1 MPRSPRARPV
11 DTAEAIRLFAEHHI
25 VAIRKARRN
34 GEIVAVKHAAWG
46 WMSPKDFY
54 LLQELH
60 TFFKEAIPKFIEGGY
75 RLKAAIFSWEI
86 DFEVL
91 ATGVKLP
98 AGLAI
103 VAGAFALAALDE
115 AEGHPEKAA
124 LDILSLGLPFGEL
137 WLIYRGVLAA
147 VEIQG
152 SIAGIAGKV
161 GDLVRGFL
169 PPILPPLPV

>member
-1 MPRSPRARPV
+1 MPRAPGARPV

-25 VAIRKARRN
+25 VAVRKARRN
-34 GEIVAVKHAAWG
+34 GEIIAVKHAAWG
-46 WMSPKDFY
+46 WMAPKDFY
-54 LLQELH
+54 LLQEAH
-60 TFFKEAIPKFIEGGY
+60 TAAIAAIPKIIEGGY

-103 VAGAFALAALDE
+103 VAGALALAALDE
-115 AEGHPEKAA
+115 AEGHPEKAI
-124 LDILSLGLPFGEL
+124 LDLAALGLPFGEL

-147 VEIQG
+147 SEIQG
-152 SIAGIAGKV
+152 AVGGIAGQV
-161 GDLVRGFL
+161 GGLIRSFL
-169 PPILPPLPV
+169 PPIIPEIPV

>member
-1 MPRSPRARPV
+1 MPRAPRARQPDV
-11 DTAEAIRLFAEHHI
+11 AERVRLFAEHHI
-25 VAIRKARRN
+25 VAIRTGRRN
-34 GEIVAVKHAAWG
+34 GEIIAVKHAAWG
-46 WMSPKDFY
+46 WMAPKDFY

-60 TFFKEAIPKFIEGGY
+60 TFLKEALPKIVEGGY
-75 RLKAAIFSWEI
+75 RLKASIFSWEI
-86 DFEVL
+86 DLEVL

-103 VAGAFALAALDE
+103 VGGALALAALDE

-124 LDILSLGLPFGEL
+124 LDLLALGLPFGEL

-147 VEIQG
+147 GELQA

-169 PPILPPLPV
+169 PPILPELPL